1 MATWFLLACFV
12 LLFPRRYLS
21 CVPTWFFIVSTIA
34 APLFAQTELL
44 DKTVAEVR
52 IEQEGLLVRDSLI
65 TNLIATDLG
74 ESLSMRDVR
83 QTVDHLMGI
92 GRFEDI
98 QALAEVMVGGVR
110 LTYRLIPTHPV
121 DQLLFQGELELPEED
136 IQRVVMEEFEGLP
149 DVGQESEV
157 QRILA
162 EFFKSHGFLRTQIN
176 YQITQEH
183 DPHRSILT
191 FFIDAGERVPVRH
204 VHIRGLEGIEAR
216 DFKESLPVQTGR
228 PFNRV
233 ELEIFLKDYEQNLRE
248 REFYEA
254 RVVGVHEF
262 VDGSQVDI
270 TIDVNSGSRTVV
282 VFTGD
287 PVAESILRELI
298 PIKQEMSVDED
309 LLENSALALR
319 DYWVVRGYPDASV
332 EYTREDHGSELV
344 VAFEVLRGR
353 HHIID
358 TVEFFGSSV
367 LSNEGFLD
375 LLGFKEGDS
384 FVRVDLRNR
393 VSQIQEIYYSRGYAF
408 ARVSA
413 AFAVQNSKLGVN
425 QRFVRITFTVD
436 EGIRTVVGNV
446 GFEGNAVF
454 TDLDLRSI
462 IETRKENSYLA
473 EEVHFDQDRIR
484 LAYLDRG
491 YQNATVEVETTLND
505 DRTSANVRFVIT
517 EGFQVIIDQIIVVG
531 NQGTSVN
538 TIMRA
543 LTLRPGEPL
552 GTSAMLESRQRLV
565 SLGLFSAIRI
575 TDRRHGAEP
584 LCDVIVAV
592 EESPRTT
599 LGYGGGLEGG
609 MRLRPTAEGG
619 KAEERFELAPRGFFE
634 IGRRNLW
641 GKNRS
646 INLFTRVSLRTR
658 DSFSADN
665 SIQIDSQQPGE
676 YGFNEYRIVGT
687 YREPRILNTTADA
700 SVTGIVDQAI
710 RSSFNF
716 KTREIF
722 AEAMTRLSPRF
733 NVLGRYS
740 YKHTELFDER
750 FTTEEKPLIDR
761 LFPQVRLSRISVSL
775 LLDTRDDLLDPSR
788 GVFFVADNDLAARAL
803 GSEVGF
809 MKTYLQAFTY
819 YRFPLEHRVILA
831 LGGRLG
837 AAHGFRRTVTRLL
850 ADGEPVIGQNGQP
863 IIDTVEDLPASE
875 RFFAGGDTTVRGFSL
890 DRLGDEQT
898 ITASGFPTGGNGLI
912 LLNAELR
919 FDLFG
924 PFGAAVFLD
933 AGNVFPKANDLDF
946 TRLRGSVGF
955 GIQYQS
961 PVGPVRVDLGFKL
974 NRLNIGPSG
983 RERSSV
989 LHVSLGRAF

>member
-1 MATWFLLACFV
+1 MATWILLACLV

-21 CVPTWFFIVSTIA
+21 CVPTWVFIVSTTA
-34 APLFAQTELL
+34 TPLFAQTELL
-44 DKTVAEVR
+44 DKPVAEVR
-52 IEQEGLLVRDSLI
+52 IEQEDRFVTDSLI
-65 TNLIATDLG
+65 TSLIATKLG

-83 QTVDHLMGI
+83 QTVDHLMGL
-92 GRFEDI
+92 GRFEDV
-98 QALAEVMVGGVR
+98 QVLAEAIVGGVR
-110 LTYRLIPTHPV
+110 LTYRLVPTHLV
-121 DQLLFQGELELPEED
+121 GQLFFEGELELPEED
-136 IQRVVMEEFEGLP
+136 IQRVVTEQFGDLP
-149 DVGQESEV
+149 DVGRETEI
-157 QRILA
+157 QRALA
-162 EFFKSHGFLRTQIN
+162 EFFQSHGFLRAQIN
-176 YQITQEH
+176 YQITQQH

-204 VHIRGLEGIEAR
+204 VYIEGLEGIEAR
-216 DFKESLPVQTGR
+216 NFQRSLPVQTGR
-228 PFNRV
+228 PFNRI
-233 ELEIFLKDYEQNLRE
+233 ELAVFLEEYEQNLRE
-248 REFYEA
+248 QEFYEA

-262 VDGSQVDI
+262 VNEREVDV
-270 TIDVNSGSRTVV
+270 TIDVNRGLRTAVI
-282 VFTGD
+282 FTGD
-287 PVAESILRELI
+287 PVAEPILRDLV
-298 PIKQEMSVDED
+298 PIKAEMSVNED

-319 DYWVVRGYPDASV
+319 DYWVIRGYPDASV
-332 EYTREDHGSELV
+332 EHTREDHGGELV
-344 VAFEVLRGR
+344 ITFEVARGR

-358 TVEFFGSSV
+358 MVEFLGSSV
-367 LSNEGFLD
+367 LSDEDFFD
-375 LLGFKEGDS
+375 LPEFKEGDP
-384 FVRVDLRNR
+384 FVQADLGNT
-393 VSQIQEIYYSRGYAF
+393 VSQIQEIYYSRGYAS

-413 AFAVQNSKLGVN
+413 AFATQNSNLGVN
-425 QRFVRITFTVD
+425 QRFVKITFTID
-436 EGIRTVVGNV
+436 EGVRTVVGNI
-446 GFEGNAVF
+446 GFEGNTVF
-454 TDLDLRSI
+454 TESQLRSI
-462 IETRKENSYLA
+462 IGIRQGNPYLA
-473 EEVHFDQDRIR
+473 GGVDSDQERVR
-484 LAYLDRG
+484 LEYLDYG

-505 DRTSANVRFVIT
+505 GRASANVRFIVT
-517 EGFQVIIDQIIVVG
+517 EGPQVIVDQIIILG
-531 NQGTSVN
+531 NQGTSAN

-565 SLGLFSAIRI
+565 ALGLFRTIRI
-575 TDRRHGAEP
+575 TDRRHGSEP
-584 LCDVIVAV
+584 LRDVIVEV
-592 EESPRTT
+592 EEAPRTT

-609 MRLRPTAEGG
+609 MRLRPTADGG
-619 KAEERFELAPRGFFE
+619 QAEERFEIAPRGFFE

-665 SIQIDSQQPGE
+665 IQIDPQQSGE

-687 YREPRILNTTADA
+687 YREPRILNTPADL
-700 SVTGIVDQAI
+700 SITGIVDRAI

-722 AEAMTRLSPRF
+722 AEASTRLSPRF

-740 YKHTELFDER
+740 YKHTELFDQR
-750 FTTEEKPLIDR
+750 FTAEEKPLIDR
-761 LFPQVRLSRISVSL
+761 LFPQVRLSRLSVSL

-788 GVFFVADNDLAARAL
+788 GVFLVADNDLAARTL

-809 MKTYLQAFTY
+809 VKTYVQAFTY
-819 YRFPLEHRVILA
+819 YRFPLQHRVVLA

-850 ADGEPVIGQNGQP
+850 ADGEPAIDQDGKP
-863 IIDTVEDLPASE
+863 IIDVVEDLPASE

-924 PFGAAVFLD
+924 SFGAAVFLD
-933 AGNVFPKANDLDF
+933 AGNVFPKANDVDF
-946 TRLRGSVGF
+946 TKLRGSVGF

-974 NRLNIGPSG
+974 NQLNIGPSG
-983 RERSSV
+983 RERRSV
-989 LHVSLGRAF
+989 LHISLGRAF